1 MDLKKSQRLLHKIQA
16 FIDDGNGQELSR
28 LEKDLIKSYVVQL
41 YDAITSAEET
51 SMVQEH
57 QKPLES
63 LIPKKLKEDSE
74 IKFEP
79 ITTRMTEFTK
89 PEVTKQEFS
98 GPEPPK
104 REEKVEEE
112 IVFSA
117 YKPSVQKD
125 KPIEVE
131 IPQAEMKYAPPKTES
146 IPYEYKAPEMVKETI
161 EVPKVSLQQGP
172 QSESLSKLFDLQK
185 SEDASRFSHI
195 PIASIE
201 SAMGLNERIFTLN
214 ELFGGDKGLF
224 DSTCTLLNRLN
235 SFSEAR
241 NILMDGPA
249 KDYKWADPVRIKMAE
264 HFIRLVA
271 RRYPKGSS

>member
-41 YDAITSAEET
+41 YDAITSTEENVI
-51 SMVQEH
+51 VQEH
-57 QKPLES
+57 HKPLEP
-63 LIPKKLKEDSE
+63 LIPKKLKEE
-74 IKFEP
+74 PEVKFEP
-79 ITTRMTEFTK
+79 ITHRVSEYIK

-98 GPEPPK
+98 RPEPPK
-104 REEKVEEE
+104 QEETVEEE

-117 YKPSVQKD
+117 YKPPVQKD
-125 KPIEVE
+125 KPVEVE

-146 IPYEYKAPEMVKETI
+146 IPYEYKAPEIVKETF
-161 EVPKVSLQQGP
+161 EAPKVSSQQGP
-172 QSESLSKLFDLQK
+172 QSESLTKLFDLQK

-214 ELFGGDKGLF
+214 ELFGGDKSLF
-224 DSTCTLLNRLN
+224 DATCSTLNNLN

-241 NILMDGPA
+241 NVLMGGPA
-249 KDYKWADPVRIKMAE
+249 KDYKWADPERIKMAE

-271 RRYPKGSS
+271 RRYPKAGS

>member
-41 YDAITSAEET
+41 YDAISSTEET
-51 SMVQEH
+51 SVVQEH
-57 QKPLES
+57 HKPLEP
-63 LIPKKLKEDSE
+63 LIPKKLKEE
-74 IKFEP
+74 PEVKFEP
-79 ITTRMTEFTK
+79 ITHRV
-89 PEVTKQEFS
+89 PEVTKPEITKQEVS
-98 GPEPPK
+98 RPEPPK
-104 REEKVEEE
+104 REEKMEEE

-117 YKPSVQKD
+117 YKPPVQKE
-125 KPIEVE
+125 KPVEVE

-146 IPYEYKAPEMVKETI
+146 IPYEYKAPEIVKEKV
-161 EVPKVSLQQGP
+161 EVPKVSSSQTQQP
-172 QSESLSKLFDLQK
+172 ESLNKLFDLQK
-185 SEDASRFSHI
+185 SDDASRFSHI

-214 ELFGGDKGLF
+214 ELFGGDKALF
-224 DSTCTLLNRLN
+224 DATCSTLNNLN

-241 NILMDGPA
+241 SVLMDGPA
-249 KDYKWADPVRIKMAE
+249 REYKWADPERIKMAE

-271 RRYPKGSS
+271 RRYPKSGS